1 MPNRFN
7 YAYGV
12 GVVDPD
18 FYRYQYG
25 THDMTVYDLAVQKTR
40 KFNFRL
46 LGVRGA
52 RSKKLL
58 DSWGIKSFMVGDP
71 CLLLRPSSL
80 LKKREDLVAISVG
93 SSEPYEPVWGKTEDV
108 AREVSKL
115 CSILTKKGYTLV
127 LVPFS
132 DVDMPHIQRVAE
144 ETGLPIFEGYE
155 NIQSLLDFVST
166 CHILVGQRL
175 HSAVFSAAA
184 LTPFLSIK
192 YHSKCGEFSESVGF
206 QEYTLQA
213 NLLSAEKLS
222 HSFEELNNN
231 WDDMQAKLEKNVEA
245 CRERLLMFAS
255 NITEDIESL
264 PETKWSP
271 PQSWKRM
278 RFQLVNAIELS
289 APRLSRL
296 WNRAFA

>member
-1 MPNRFN
+1 MDKNTQVSVHPSRNAKLVNYVGWTGHRNIGDEALYDVIQKVFSPYELVPTTNSLARARPQLCSGVTLFGGGTLLPRWAASVMPNRFN

-58 DSWGIKSFMVGDP
+58 DSWGIKSFIVGDP

-175 HSAVFSAAA
+175 
-184 LTPFLSIK
+184 
-192 YHSKCGEFSESVGF
+192 
-206 QEYTLQA
+206 
-213 NLLSAEKLS
+213 
-222 HSFEELNNN
+222 
-231 WDDMQAKLEKNVEA
+231 
-245 CRERLLMFAS
+245 
-255 NITEDIESL
+255 
-264 PETKWSP
+264 
-271 PQSWKRM
+271 
-278 RFQLVNAIELS
+278 
-289 APRLSRL
+289 
-296 WNRAFA
+296 